1 MLDKSAS
8 LFSKRNLRKEGVTT
22 DLRTPHNPN
31 QNPSRVNAE
40 TDKLVLESVWK
51 CKAAR
56 TVWVALVETKVGGLL
71 PPLFTSY
78 SSIKLLQKEER
89 EEVTLPSDL
98 YKGSQIQSSV
108 TLLLI
113 RGYY

>member
-1 MLDKSAS
+1 MDKFAS

-22 DLRTPHNPN
+22 DLWTPHNPN
-31 QNPSRVNAE
+31 QNPSRVYAE
-40 TDKLVLESVWK
+40 TDKLVLESIWK

-56 TVWVALVETKVGGLL
+56 TAWAALVENKVGGLL
-71 PPLFTSY
+71 PPLITNY

-89 EEVTLPSDL
+89 EVTLSSDL